1 MKITFKFL
9 EDIPDKV
16 IENPEVGD
24 SILDITEKNDIE
36 LQHNCGGV
44 CGCSTCHIY
53 VEDGMDDLP
62 EIEDNE
68 EDFIDRAI
76 DPQINSRLA
85 CQCVLKENSGDIVVT
100 IPVQDFNGH

>member
-53 VEDGMDDLP
+53 VEEGMDDLP